1 MPPFTPKMG
10 DLVIIKGGIVGRILR
25 LQVTGQW
32 RPRDDQRKGRVV
44 LETWYP
50 IEGWRLVPFAHILDR
65 AAQGSR
71 MSSAG

>member
-1 MPPFTPKMG
+1 MPPFTPKIG

-25 LQVTGQW
+25 LQVTGQR

-50 IEGWRLVPFAHILDR
+50 IEGWRLVPFAHIRDR
-65 AAQGSR
+65 AAPGSR